1 MQWTG
6 IYSRLGG
13 GGGEGEGGRE
23 NSQDPHIQK
32 RYACA
37 LQPSALPPPTPTI
50 YMENYRTKKF
60 EVIFF

>member
-13 GGGEGEGGRE
+13 GGGRGGKKVVR
-23 NSQDPHIQK
+23 ILLLQK
-32 RYACA
+32 ICACA
-37 LQPSALPPPTPTI
+37 LQPSALLPPTPTI
-50 YMENYRTKKF
+50 YMENYWTKKF